1 MGFFICI
8 NMAFSE
14 EAKAMNITQIGR
26 RFNLDGERTTK
37 HPVKLSALLALK
49 EALHKERYEEC
60 REIIAIAKEFGARD
74 FEIYY
79 LLEDP
84 RRNP

>member
-1 MGFFICI
+1 
-8 NMAFSE
+8 MANLAE
-14 EAKAMNITQIGR
+14 RQP
-26 RFNLDGERTTK
+26 RFDLNLHRATK

-49 EALHKERYEEC
+49 ETLLQEKYEEC
-60 REIIAIAKEFGARD
+60 REIITIAKEFGARD

-84 RRNP
+84 RRKP

>member
-1 MGFFICI
+1 MS
-8 NMAFSE
+8 NV
-14 EAKAMNITQIGR
+14 TQLDQALNLAGR
-26 RFNLDGERTTK
+26 AGR
-37 HPVKLSALLALK
+37 HPLKLSALLALK
-49 EALHKERYEEC
+49 EVLLQEKYEEC
-60 REIIAIAKEFGARD
+60 ADIVAIAKEFGAKH

>member
-1 MGFFICI
+1 MGFFICPH
-8 NMAFSE
+8 E
-14 EAKAMNITQIGR
+14 EEKAMNITQIGP
-26 RFNLDGERTTK
+26 RFELGGEQGMK

-49 EALHKERYEEC
+49 EALLQEQYEDC
-60 REIIAIAKEFGARD
+60 REIIAIAKEFGAAD
-74 FEIYY
+74 LEVYY

>member
-1 MGFFICI
+1 MSNVTQLG
-8 NMAFSE
+8 
-14 EAKAMNITQIGR
+14 KALNLAGR
-26 RFNLDGERTTK
+26 VGR
-37 HPVKLSALLALK
+37 HPLKLSALLALR
-49 EALHKERYEEC
+49 EALLQEKYEEC
-60 REIIAIAKEFGARD
+60 ADIVAIAKEFGAKN